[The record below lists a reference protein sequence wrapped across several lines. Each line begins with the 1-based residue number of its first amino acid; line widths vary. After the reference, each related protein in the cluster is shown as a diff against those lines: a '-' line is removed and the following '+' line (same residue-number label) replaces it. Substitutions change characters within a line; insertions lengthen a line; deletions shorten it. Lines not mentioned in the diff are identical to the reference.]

1 MANSSGSGSAES
13 VNSPVQASSEDST
26 ADEVVNEERDE
37 AAMDEDSSGVSGDDD
52 EDEDDHYGL
61 VELDR
66 MRPEDMRHRTLNE
79 LKERWLRSRK
89 EARKNKMVYMGRM
102 YMLAARLADNN
113 FNEVMA
119 MQHLMEADERIN
131 RRR

>member
-1 MANSSGSGSAES
+1 MTNSSGSGSAER

-37 AAMDEDSSGVSGDDD
+37 GAMDEDSSGVSGDDD

-119 MQHLMEADERIN
+119 MQHLMEADE
-131 RRR
+131 